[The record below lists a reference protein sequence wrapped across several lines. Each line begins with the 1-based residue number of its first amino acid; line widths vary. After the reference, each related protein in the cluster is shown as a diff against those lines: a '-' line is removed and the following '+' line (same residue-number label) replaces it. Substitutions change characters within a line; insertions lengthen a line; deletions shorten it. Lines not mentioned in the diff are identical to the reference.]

1 MSYRARAYPYPVL
14 SSFSHDFG
22 PDAKFSASIEPTI
35 HADDEQLV
43 SIEYAVSHSSRWL
56 DEYRIDGKAKLALDV
71 ECRPTLF
78 REYFDLEGHNGHI
91 DFSTG
96 QLYGSVT
103 VTPLLVATEDNGQ
116 YQPDGV
122 NSEFGNA
129 MFSVRT
135 GDILGVGDSLSFDL
149 EFSRTLE
156 RDLIT
161 IEYSPELEDVYTF
174 VFSGPRIIV
183 KAGINLQ
190 DPIGHMRKD
199 ASLNPYLYMSVY
211 KDCIAGALN
220 FLASES
226 DDEGLDRPWSRAL
239 LRKLEE
245 LDPPRSLDP
254 SDPSQQEITAQL
266 LVAGRGVK
274 RLEVS
279 DV

>member
-22 PDAKFSASIEPTI
+22 PDARFSASIEPMLN
-35 HADDEQLV
+35 AEDEQLV
-43 SIEYAVSHSSRWL
+43 SIEFEVAHSSTWL
-56 DEYRIDGKAKLALDV
+56 DEYRIDGKAKLVLDV
-71 ECRPTLF
+71 ECRSTLF
-78 REYFDLEGHNGHI
+78 RQYFDLDRHKGRI
-91 DFSTG
+91 DFASG
-96 QLYGSVT
+96 QLYGSVSA
-103 VTPLLVATEDNGQ
+103 TPLLVATEDNDH
-116 YQPDGV
+116 YQPVGIDA
-122 NSEFGNA
+122 EFGGA
-129 MFSVRT
+129 RFSVRT

-161 IEYSPELEDVYTF
+161 IEYSPALQDVYTF
-174 VFSGPRIIV
+174 VYSGPRIIV
-183 KAGINLQ
+183 KAGVNLQ

-199 ASLNPYLYMSVY
+199 ASLNPYLYMSIY

-226 DDEGLDRPWSRAL
+226 DDEGSDRPWSRAL

-254 SDPSQQEITAQL
+254 SDPAQQEITAQL
-266 LVAGRGVK
+266 LVAGRGVRK
-274 RLEVS
+274 LEVS